1 MTKEKSTSCKN
12 KLKKMTGN
20 KATADMMHLR
30 ALDALERYFS
40 GLKKSTPNKMKRKPM
55 FSLKLCINC
64 LQENK
69 KLCLGH
75 LMQQRKE
82 EKM

>member
-40 GLKKSTPNKMKRKPM
+40 GLKKAPQTR
-55 FSLKLCINC
+55 
-64 LQENK
+64 
-69 KLCLGH
+69 
-75 LMQQRKE
+75 
-82 EKM
+82 